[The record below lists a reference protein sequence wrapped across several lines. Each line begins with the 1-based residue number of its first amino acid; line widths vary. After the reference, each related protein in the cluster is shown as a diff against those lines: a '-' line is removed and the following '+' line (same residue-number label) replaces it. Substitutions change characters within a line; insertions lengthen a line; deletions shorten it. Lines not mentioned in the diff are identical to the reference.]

1 MNNLF
6 AGLSSLA
13 PGSSASSA
21 EAAPGDIPKEELMSL
36 CMKMNKRMQ
45 GMETKGKEL
54 VKKKGTLL
62 AERQKLLELFRTVMP
77 IPVLGKE
84 DADLDLPAIERS
96 WAEFETK
103 RREQMADLEAKV
115 VAKEQLMQQSLK
127 SVEDR
132 YKKMLS
138 ELKSSH
144 PTTTTE
150 NGEPTDNPAA
160 SSEST
165 DEASIQAIVDAE
177 RDKMVRCDL
186 FIILLLLLMLLF
198 LLS

>member
-1 MNNLF
+1 
-6 AGLSSLA
+6 
-13 PGSSASSA
+13 
-21 EAAPGDIPKEELMSL
+21 
-36 CMKMNKRMQ
+36 MKMNKRMQ